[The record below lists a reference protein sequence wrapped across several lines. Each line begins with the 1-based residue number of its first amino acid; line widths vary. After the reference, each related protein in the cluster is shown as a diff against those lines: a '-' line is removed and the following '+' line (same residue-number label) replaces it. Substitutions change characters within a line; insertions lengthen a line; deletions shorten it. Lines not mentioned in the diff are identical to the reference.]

1 MRDEMVSMTEKKTM
15 QNNEEIK
22 ALRKEIEQKRQ
33 KYFADKYKKTDK
45 GDLN

>member
-1 MRDEMVSMTEKKTM
+1 MRDEMVSMTEKKIM

-33 KYFADKYKKTDK
+33 KYCR
-45 GDLN
+45 